1 MEIDLVVDT
10 ETFPITEEDAWW
22 VIHRTREMCIDGDHR
37 PLDAAAMMCLQ
48 LADVMAEGLDQVDEA
63 TVSIVLDRAQAAG
76 ITEHVLGPDVMQS
89 RGMSELYAALMRFR

>member
-1 MEIDLVVDT
+1 MEIELVVDT
-10 ETFPITEEDAWW
+10 ETFQITEEDAWW

-48 LADVMAEGLDQVDEA
+48 LADAMAEGLDQVDEA
-63 TVSIVLDRAQAAG
+63 PVSIVLDRAQAAG

-89 RGMSELYAALMRFR
+89 RGLSELYAALMRFR

>member
-37 PLDAAAMMCLQ
+37 PLDVAAMMCLQ
-48 LADVMAEGLDQVDEA
+48 LADELAEGLEQIDKA
-63 TVSIVLDRAQAAG
+63 PVSIVLDRAQAAG
-76 ITEHVLGPDVMQS
+76 ITEHVLGPDVMRS
-89 RGMSELYAALMRFR
+89 RGMSELYAALMHFR